1 MAGAHAAAQR
11 QKTLPPARLG
21 PAGSPSPRAL
31 RPRTQARPP
40 PAQTCWA
47 PHPSPWCP
55 LLAALGELLP
65 LGLFLPRPAIAIA
78 GVRTGGRNSC
88 GWGRGSGEGLPS
100 APLPAKDH
108 VLVNFNFHTVEKHT
122 VQATWGIHCTTKATD
137 APQNTRAPLPPTPRH
152 LPLHAERHRGG
163 GTSSVL
169 GTPTPVKGLPLPAV
183 PRPPPGGQAAFQRVS
198 GALCP
203 WPVSLLPQGL
213 AGKPGR
219 LRSAPAVGRVPTLDS
234 PSQTRPP
241 PRASRLVGSQPWS
254 FSAVGTVVFSGGGE
268 GGGWEAFLA
277 EDGLGDRPEQVSRRG
292 GRGRSRLD
300 VWTQVWT
307 GVEAGV

>member
-1 MAGAHAAAQR
+1 MLTR
-11 QKTLPPARLG
+11 LPRGRPCPLRGWDRRGLHRPG
-21 PAGSPSPRAL
+21 LCGPEPRPGPLPLRPAGRPS
-31 RPRTQARPP
+31 
-40 PAQTCWA
+40 
-47 PHPSPWCP
+47 PSPWCP
-55 LLAALGELLP
+55 LLATLGELLP
-65 LGLFLPRPAIAIA
+65 LGLFPPRPAIA
-78 GVRTGGRNSC
+78 GVRSGGRNSC

-100 APLPAKDH
+100 APLPAKDR

-122 VQATWGIHCTTKATD
+122 VQATWGIHCTAKATD

-163 GTSSVL
+163 GTTSVL

-198 GALCP
+198 GALRP
-203 WPVSLLPQGL
+203 RPVSLLPQGL
-213 AGKPGR
+213 AGKPGS

-241 PRASRLVGSQPWS
+241 PRASRLAGHSPGHSVRWALWCS
-254 FSAVGTVVFSGGGE
+254 V

-292 GRGRSRLD
+292 GKGRSRSD